1 MVVKADDTLPPADF
15 PFYQHTIIIMRLTAK
30 DAQTKTSTA
39 TATAFSFLEEGHNFL
54 ASLEGMFFFLYTKA
68 IIVVRD

>member
-1 MVVKADDTLPPADF
+1 MKADDTLPPADF

-39 TATAFSFLEEGHNFL
+39 TAFSFLEEGHNFL